1 MKDPPPTH
9 AHPAEKNWRESLP
22 LTMDDGHKIILCLCH
37 ALCCRRNTMVMLLG
51 PHIFQLVLSPA
62 AAFIIAAQCQ
72 RCHRCSLQ
80 SNQNRVQEPRSTNF
94 DRSRTQIRGGVDI
107 DEGDCQ
113 SSYESSGS
121 FTKGIVSS
129 LTSVTNAILGT
140 FQDNKSSRSAAE
152 EIATLSSAPTS
163 PEELLARIRKEYI
176 ENNYLWTG
184 NLDVSCFTSNCTFTD
199 PTLSFVGVDNYVK
212 NVGNLVPAVNF
223 LLGDKNSSR
232 SELLNIALN
241 DDEKY
246 IETRWNMVGELDTL
260 FWKPKID
267 VIGRTKFWYRSCTM
281 TEGSE
286 AEDKAYQVYFYDE
299 KWEIPAGLALM
310 QLVTKAGTIPN
321 TRETI

>member
-1 MKDPPPTH
+1 M
-9 AHPAEKNWRESLP
+9 
-22 LTMDDGHKIILCLCH
+22 
-37 ALCCRRNTMVMLLG
+37 
-51 PHIFQLVLSPA
+51 
-62 AAFIIAAQCQ
+62 
-72 RCHRCSLQ
+72 
-80 SNQNRVQEPRSTNF
+80 
-94 DRSRTQIRGGVDI
+94 SRTQIRGGVDI
-107 DEGDCQ
+107 DEGDCE

-121 FTKGIVSS
+121 FSKGIVSS

-140 FQDNKSSRSAAE
+140 YQEIKSSRLAGG
-152 EIATLSSAPTS
+152 EIATLSSAPAS

-184 NLDVSCFTSNCTFTD
+184 NLDTSCFTPNCTFTD

-212 NVGNLVPAVNF
+212 NVGNLVPVVNF
-223 LLGDKNSSR
+223 LLGDKDSSR
-232 SELLNIALN
+232 SDLLNIALN
-241 DDEKY
+241 DDDKY
-246 IETRWNMVGELDTL
+246 IETRWNMVGELDAL

-267 VIGRTKFWYRSCTM
+267 VIGRTKFWYRSCT
-281 TEGSE
+281 TRAGGE